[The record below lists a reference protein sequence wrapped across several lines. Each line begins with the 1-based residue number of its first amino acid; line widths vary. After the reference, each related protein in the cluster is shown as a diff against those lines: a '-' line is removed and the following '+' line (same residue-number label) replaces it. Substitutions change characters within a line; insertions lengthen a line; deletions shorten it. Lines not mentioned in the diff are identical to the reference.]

1 MGRCLAILVATI
13 VVVGLLSAMLPRI
26 TSGGF
31 VGGLTRSDFVLMC
44 GLPLGAFC
52 AGRHWYRYELFLW
65 YGALGLLTFVP
76 AYLSDGNVR
85 LSYTRVPFGEQELE
99 AILHDAAG
107 WTIAVV
113 AAAIICMLVG
123 RWANRHVARR

>member
-1 MGRCLAILVATI
+1 MGRCLAILVATV

-26 TSGGF
+26 TSGGV
-31 VGGLTRSDFVLMC
+31 VGGLTRTDLVLMG

-85 LSYTRVPFGEQELE
+85 LSYSRVPFGEQELE
-99 AILHDAAG
+99 AILHDAAA
-107 WTIAVV
+107 WTIALLTS
-113 AAAIICMLVG
+113 AIICLLLG
-123 RWANRHVARR
+123 RWANRLVAQR

>member
-1 MGRCLAILVATI
+1 
-13 VVVGLLSAMLPRI
+13 
-26 TSGGF
+26 
-31 VGGLTRSDFVLMC
+31 VLMC
-44 GLPLGAFC
+44 GLPIAAFC

-85 LSYTRVPFGEQELE
+85 LSYTRAPFGEQELE

-113 AAAIICMLVG
+113 TSAIACMLIA
-123 RWANRHVARR
+123 RWANRRSPLR